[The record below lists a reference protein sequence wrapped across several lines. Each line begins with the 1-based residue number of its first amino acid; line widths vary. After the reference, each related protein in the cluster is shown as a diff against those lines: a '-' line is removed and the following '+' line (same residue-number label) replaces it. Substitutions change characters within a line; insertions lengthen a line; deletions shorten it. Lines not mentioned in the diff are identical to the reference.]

1 MYKIKKT
8 GAMWQVLC
16 NNNIVQFS
24 SLIANCRRWVTY
36 VGESQEDREND
47 TAKIKK

>member
-24 SLIANCRRWVTY
+24 SLDRANCRRWVTY
-36 VGESQEDREND
+36 VGESQEDREKRHSEN
-47 TAKIKK
+47 